1 MSRTKILKTVLHMS
15 KIATTGRRRMRL
27 TSTYFAR
34 LKQHFAD

>member
-1 MSRTKILKTVLHMS
+1 MSRMKILKTVLNMN
-15 KIATTGRRRMRL
+15 KIATRRRRMRM